1 MFAAFAVVRQLHE
14 LLWYLQEALAVP
26 ATGALRPA
34 LEALCTETEHIA
46 AGGPAAWGEVDVPG
60 LRGRVSAVL
69 RDASALARAD
79 AAGPRLDRRGAD
91 LIGADLRAVDLRGAD
106 LRGTL
111 LIGAD
116 LRGVRLD
123 LADLSGADLRGADL
137 SGANLGDTLFL
148 TQAQVESARGD
159 RATVLPPALR
169 RPTHW
174 A

>member
-1 MFAAFAVVRQLHE
+1 
-14 LLWYLQEALAVP
+14 
-26 ATGALRPA
+26 
-34 LEALCTETEHIA
+34 
-46 AGGPAAWGEVDVPG
+46 
-60 LRGRVSAVL
+60 VL

-123 LADLSGADLRGADL
+123 LADLTGADLRGADL